1 VPAFWLEQAYP
12 FDAWRNMNLTDF
24 LLQAGLPE
32 KSSQPVPY
40 GRCMPVHA
48 VVIRAFATSS
58 LYVRGSLFFGIIDA
72 EVT

>member
-1 VPAFWLEQAYP
+1 
-12 FDAWRNMNLTDF
+12 MNPTDF
-24 LLQAGLPE
+24 LLQASLPE
-32 KSSQPVPY
+32 KSSQPVPC

-48 VVIRAFATSS
+48 VVIRAFATGS